1 MISIKQTFYLDH
13 NIKDVYEFVNDP
25 VNEVSWV
32 SSVKKVEQMVDDQL
46 RLQYD
51 FLGRKETFVMQI
63 STEAFHLRNYKSV
76 EGAFPM
82 KGQQSFESIKNGK
95 ATKFDW
101 YFEMD
106 PGKYFGLIPLM
117 IIKKATEKVMK
128 KDGTNL
134 NKLISQSMMSV

>member
-13 NIKDVYEFVNDP
+13 NIKDVYEFVNDSG
-25 VNEVSWV
+25 NEVDWV
-32 SSVKKVEQMVDDQL
+32 SSVKQVEQLANDQL
-46 RLQYD
+46 KLLYD

-63 STEAFHLRNYKSV
+63 TTEAYHLRKYTSTEGV
-76 EGAFPM
+76 FPM
-82 KGQQSFESIKNGK
+82 KGEQRFESIKNGN
-95 ATKFDW
+95 ATKFEW

-106 PGKYFGLIPLM
+106 PGKYFGIIPLL